1 MEDQPQPSIVQEP
14 GPQPQV
20 AAQPDQPANNE
31 VPGKKNKATL
41 FVIIGIVVLLV
52 VFAAAIVMLNAGSSK
67 DEATITSTTAST
79 EVKNTADLD
88 KISQELDTA
97 DLNSYDTDLQLND
110 NDAATF

>member
-14 GPQPQV
+14 GPQTQV
-20 AAQPDQPANNE
+20 ATQPVGNE
-31 VPGKKNKATL
+31 VPGQKSKATL
-41 FVIIGIVVLLV
+41 FVVIGIIAILV
-52 VFAAAIVMLNAGSSK
+52 VFAVAIVMLNSGSSK
-67 DEATITSTTAST
+67 DNTAPTATTTST